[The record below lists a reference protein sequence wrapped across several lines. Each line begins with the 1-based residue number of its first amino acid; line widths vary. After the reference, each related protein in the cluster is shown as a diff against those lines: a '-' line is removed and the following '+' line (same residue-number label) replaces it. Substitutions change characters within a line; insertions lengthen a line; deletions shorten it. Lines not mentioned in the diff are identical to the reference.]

1 MIEELTL
8 KSFGADIEEY
18 NAGDTVFKEG
28 EVPQFYYQIAKGN
41 VKLNNVR
48 QNNKELIHCI
58 LNDKQGIAEF
68 TLFMNKT
75 YPVNAVAI
83 TACEVLKLHKAGFL
97 DLLVSYPNIYSK
109 IICNLSDFV
118 HFRLLMGGVLFE
130 QNPASKLISLLDH
143 LKSSQDDRDPF
154 SYQVPFTRQQLASLT
169 GLRVETTIRT
179 LKIMEKENVVKIS
192 NGKVFY

>member
-48 QNNKELIHCI
+48 QNKKELIHCI
-58 LNDKQGIAEF
+58 LNDKQSIAEF

-192 NGKVFY
+192 HGKVFY

>member
-58 LNDKQGIAEF
+58 LNDKQSIAEF

-118 HFRLLMGGVLFE
+118 HFRLLMGGVLL
-130 QNPASKLISLLDH
+130 N
-143 LKSSQDDRDPF
+143 
-154 SYQVPFTRQQLASLT
+154 
-169 GLRVETTIRT
+169 
-179 LKIMEKENVVKIS
+179 KILPVS
-192 NGKVFY
+192 

>member
-58 LNDKQGIAEF
+58 LNDKQSIAEF

-143 LKSSQDDRDPF
+143 LKSSQDDQDPF